1 MDVSRVCY
9 ESASAVAEE
18 ARRRR
23 IDAWAAEMR
32 SVSPDQAQDL
42 AKRFDQAIELDTYL
56 AEGEA
61 DEAYDLI
68 APHLRALE
76 IRTLADVPGKL
87 PVFPAA
93 ARDVMRLAVEPE
105 STLSGLEHLAR
116 ADAVLAGA
124 IISSANSSLFGARQP
139 ITELRRAIAHLGTD
153 LTRNVLLAAA
163 MRPFFANT
171 RLRPLWVHSLD
182 TAQTA
187 DRMAQKAG
195 AMPSGEAFLTG
206 LVHDIGRSAF
216 LLAPAEVTS
225 RADRLL
231 AAGCPLAAVERALF
245 GADHAEFGALILGQ
259 WKFDPRIV
267 EAARYHHRPERS
279 DSVHAALIY
288 LAEFRGDADEDI
300 PSFARLKSACATLHV
315 DITSATGVA
324 FDQGRAYSNL
334 RN

>member
-9 ESASAVAEE
+9 ESASAVANE

-23 IDAWAAEMR
+23 IEAWAAEMR
-32 SVSPDQAQDL
+32 GVSPDGAQDL
-42 AKRFDQAIELDTYL
+42 AKCFDQTVEFDAYL
-56 AEGEA
+56 AEQEA

-68 APHLRALE
+68 APHLRGIE

-93 ARDVMRLAVEPE
+93 AREVMRLAVEPE
-105 STLSGLEHLAR
+105 STLSGLEHLAK

-124 IISSANSSLFGARQP
+124 VISSANSSLFGARQP

-163 MRPFFANT
+163 MRPFFASA

-187 DRMAQKAG
+187 DRIAQMAG
-195 AMPSGEAFLTG
+195 VMPSGEAFLTG
-206 LVHDIGRSAF
+206 LVHDIGRLAF
-216 LLAPAEVTS
+216 LLAPADVTS

-231 AAGCPLAAVERALF
+231 AAGCPVAAVERALF
-245 GADHAEFGALILGQ
+245 GADHAQFGALILGQ
-259 WKFDPRIV
+259 WKFDARMI
-267 EAARYHHRPERS
+267 EAARFHHRPERS
-279 DSVHAALIY
+279 SGVHAALIY

-300 PSFARLKSACATLHV
+300 PSFARLKSACGALQV
-315 DITSATGVA
+315 DITAATGVA
-324 FDQGRAYSNL
+324 FDQARAFSHLTN
-334 RN
+334 